1 MAAGKANRGLKFCP
15 ETNDLLFPREN
26 KDRRRL
32 EYFCKN
38 CDYCEPSD
46 PSEWCV
52 YVSETT
58 FSSKDKTVI
67 VQDVIA
73 DPTLPRTKDVN
84 CPMCHHNEAVFISES
99 TEKGM
104 TLYFNCTSCRH
115 RWKDYI

>member
-1 MAAGKANRGLKFCP
+1 MASPTVAELQVELQVTSCAVCRTC
-15 ETNDLLFPREN
+15 LLVCAR
-26 KDRRRL
+26 
-32 EYFCKN
+32 
-38 CDYCEPSD
+38 
-46 PSEWCV
+46 CV

-58 FSSKDKTVI
+58 FDAKDKTVV

-84 CPMCHHNEAVFISES
+84 CPQCHHNEAVFISES

-104 TLYFNCTSCRH
+104 TLYFNCVACKH